1 MENFHYRIKFGDIEV
16 EATGSEEF
24 VKEIKTFSEELLSN
38 SLLKLR
44 TLGAVTPTMTT
55 RVESQDSQNKE
66 SRPLTDDSSLK
77 EESLAEFLERL
88 PNKTHQDKILAFGY
102 YLEKVRSMASFG
114 VKEINDCYDEVKEA
128 KSNSAQYMVLLIKS
142 GLIMKAKN
150 TGQGGASQYVLTR
163 KGEQT
168 IKSQVG
174 L

>member
-1 MENFHYRIKFGDIEV
+1 MDNFHYRIKFGDIEV

-38 SLLKLR
+38 SLLKLK
-44 TLGAVTPTMTT
+44 TLGAVTPTSSS
-55 RVESQDSQNKE
+55 RPENQESARE
-66 SRPLTDDSSLK
+66 SRPLTNDQSLK

-88 PNKTHQDKILAFGY
+88 PSRTHQDKILAFGY
-102 YLEKVRSMASFG
+102 YLEKVRSMPSFG

-163 KGEQT
+163 KGEST

>member
-1 MENFHYRIKFGDIEV
+1 MDNFHYRIKFGDIEV

-38 SLLKLR
+38 SLLKLK
-44 TLGAVTPTMTT
+44 TLGAVTPTSSSRT
-55 RVESQDSQNKE
+55 ESQEPTKE
-66 SRPLTDDSSLK
+66 SKPLTDDHSLK

-88 PNKTHQDKILAFGY
+88 PSRTHQDKILAFGY

-163 KGEQT
+163 KGEHT